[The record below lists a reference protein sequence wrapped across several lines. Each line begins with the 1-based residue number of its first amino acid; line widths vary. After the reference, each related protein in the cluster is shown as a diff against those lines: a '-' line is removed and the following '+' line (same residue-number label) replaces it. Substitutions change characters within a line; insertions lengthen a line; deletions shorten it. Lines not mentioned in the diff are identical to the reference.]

1 VRGDDGDVGGL
12 CTAVRDGES
21 GILVGGHDPADY
33 AAVLRR
39 LDTEPGLRARLA
51 RRAVRH
57 ATGFGWDAT
66 VDRLLEV
73 YTGAQSNLAKTPIAA
88 KVTA

>member
-1 VRGDDGDVGGL
+1 

-21 GILVGGHDPADY
+21 GILISGHDPADY

-39 LDTEPGLRARLA
+39 LYDEPRLHARLA
-51 RRAVRH
+51 RGAVRH
-57 ATGFGWDAT
+57 AQRFGWDAT

-73 YTGAQSNLAKTPIAA
+73 YTGALSTFSTSRVPAG
-88 KVTA
+88 VTV